1 MILAKTISPSST
13 SPSELCHNYNRHM
26 QWTKPL
32 TIALF
37 DGDWL
42 LATSNDNRPDVDH
55 HHQLF
60 VIFFV
65 LKHQIELLFCLY
77 DCSTLDKQK
86 EREKK
91 TVLSISK
98 TTNDWKLFVHNLSR
112 KEKRRKSFFFHV
124 ILSQS
129 NFVNVTIID
138 FPEFF
143 ATMNAMQT
151 LFIVI
156 LPIGHFGRLQSSIA
170 SFLKNY
176 EEWAKD
182 LSMKLTWLLFNWDD
196 SIDCLQNWHGL

>member
-1 MILAKTISPSST
+1 MNKTIDNSAVRRRLVTGNKQWQSSWCWSSSSAVCYFLCSQT
-13 SPSELCHNYNRHM
+13 SNR
-26 QWTKPL
+26 TL
-32 TIALF
+32 VLFIRLF
-37 DGDWL
+37 DIRQ
-42 LATSNDNRPDVDH
+42 A
-55 HHQLF
+55 
-60 VIFFV
+60 
-65 LKHQIELLFCLY
+65 
-77 DCSTLDKQK
+77 
-86 EREKK
+86 ERERKK
-91 TVLSISK
+91 TVLSK

-182 LSMKLTWLLFNWDD
+182 LSMKLTWWLFNWDD